1 MAMHKWVEAANRYR
15 ASKQPGFR
23 KRRKSQ
29 RDVLVVQRWSSLEEF
44 MKSDDCKAAKE
55 LLEAAHT
62 YVILSESE
70 TMMSQTTSVCLDG
83 DGLCLST
90 QVVGMAAAYTEQKPE
105 KKSVDV
111 DEALENIRDFED
123 THNETGIVR
132 EIYRGCNIIATA
144 AP

>member
-15 ASKQPGFR
+15 ASKQPGFK
-23 KRRKSQ
+23 KRRKPQ
-29 RDVLVVQRWSSLEEF
+29 KDVLVVQKWGGLKEF
-44 MKSDDCKAAKE
+44 MESDDGKAAKE
-55 LLEAAHT
+55 LLGAAHT

-70 TMMSQTTSVCLDG
+70 RMMSQTTSVCLDG

-105 KKSVDV
+105 RQSVDV
-111 DEALENIRDFED
+111 DEALQNIRDFED
-123 THNETGIVR
+123 SLNETGIVR
-132 EIYRGCNIIATA
+132 HIYRWCNSTATS

>member
-1 MAMHKWVEAANRYR
+1 MAMHKWIEAANRYR
-15 ASKQPGFR
+15 ASKQPGFK
-23 KRRKSQ
+23 KRRKPQ
-29 RDVLVVQRWSSLEEF
+29 KDVFVVQRWGGLEEF
-44 MKSDDCKAAKE
+44 VKSDDGKAAKE
-55 LLEAAHT
+55 LLGAANT